1 MSENNNAVEIKVKKS
16 ENFRQI
22 YTIGAVGG
30 HSPYDFRIGF
40 YNDDN
45 NVPENES
52 NIMSVERKIEAE
64 VILSPVAALELSHWL
79 SQHISEY
86 EAMFGP
92 IVKTN
97 NEQSKQITGST
108 NIQGYI

>member
-1 MSENNNAVEIKVKKS
+1 MSEDNNILEIKFKKS

-30 HSPYDFRIGF
+30 QSPYDFRIGF
-40 YNDDN
+40 YNDAN
-45 NVPENES
+45 NVPENGS
-52 NIMSVERKIEAE
+52 NIMSVERKIETE
-64 VILSPVAALELSHWL
+64 IILSPVAALELSHWL
-79 SQHISEY
+79 DQHISEY
-86 EAMFGP
+86 EATFGP

-97 NEQSKQITGST
+97 NEQSKQVIGNT

>member
-1 MSENNNAVEIKVKKS
+1 MSENNNAVEIKLKKS
-16 ENFRQI
+16 ENFQQI
-22 YTIGAVGG
+22 YTIGAIGG

-40 YNDDN
+40 YNDAN
-45 NVPENES
+45 NVLENES

-97 NEQSKQITGST
+97 NEQPTQITGST

>member
-1 MSENNNAVEIKVKKS
+1 MLENNNAVEIKVKKS

-45 NVPENES
+45 NVPDES

-64 VILSPVAALELSHWL
+64 VILSPVAALELNHWL

-86 EAMFGP
+86 EAAFGP

-97 NEQSKQITGST
+97 NEQPKQITRST

>member
-1 MSENNNAVEIKVKKS
+1 MSENDNIVKIKVKKS

-40 YNDDN
+40 YNDAND
-45 NVPENES
+45 VPENGS
-52 NIMSVERKIEAE
+52 NIMSVERKIETE
-64 VILSPVAALELSHWL
+64 VILSPVAALELNRWL
-79 SQHISEY
+79 SQQISGY
-86 EAMFGP
+86 EATFGS

-97 NEQSKQITGST
+97 NEKSKQVGGST